1 MSNVWRAPSY
11 RVILLHYHYSHEVI
25 RLHIGARDAQRVPLS
40 IKLKLLDL

>member
-11 RVILLHYHYSHEVI
+11 RVIPPHYRYSHKVV
-25 RLHIGARDAQRVPLS
+25 RLQIGARDAQRVPLS